1 MSLSDRIAEELSDRI
16 NARED
21 LPEPF
26 SIANVARLFDVS
38 ASPVRTAFDQLVEEG
53 LLIRDESGRLT
64 PNPGRKPK
72 RRTNRSDAH
81 EPSLEVRIREFIIR
95 RSLAGNDSF
104 LREEATAEH
113 FGISRTVLRHWLGK
127 LAGQGFVE
135 HVQRR
140 GWRSRLFLPQ
150 DLEHYSEV
158 RETLELL
165 ALRDVRENLDPEML
179 KSILAG
185 NQPLP
190 DGTPQL
196 DNRLHAYWI
205 NLSGNYYIRDFFDRH
220 GVFHAA
226 IFDLATTE
234 TSAVAEMAE
243 QHRVILES
251 LLEKNWKKAEAVL
264 SKHIRSQIPR
274 VERMLEEIRS
284 EGKKGPA
291 E

>member
-16 NARED
+16 NAHEA

-26 SIANVARLFDVS
+26 SIANVARAFDVS

-53 LLIRDESGRLT
+53 LLIRDSSGRLT
-64 PNPGRKPK
+64 PNPGEQQKPRTK
-72 RRTNRSDAH
+72 RENLA
-81 EPSLEVRIREFIIR
+81 EPSLEIRIREFIIR
-95 RSLAGNDSF
+95 RSLEGDDSF

-127 LAGQGFVE
+127 LAGLGFIE

-140 GWRSRLFLPQ
+140 GWRSRAFLPQ
-150 DLEHYSEV
+150 DLEYYSEV
-158 RETLELL
+158 RESLELL
-165 ALRDVRENLDPEML
+165 ALRSVREKLDPEKL
-179 KSILAG
+179 ADILAG

-190 DGTPQL
+190 DGTPQI
-196 DNRLHAYWI
+196 DNRLHGYWI
-205 NLSGNYYIRDFFDRH
+205 DLSGNLFIRDFFDRH

-243 QHRVILES
+243 QHRVILEA
-251 LLEKNWKKAEAVL
+251 LLEKNWKKAESVL

-274 VERMLEEIRS
+274 VERMLSQIRS
-284 EGKKGPA
+284 DGK
-291 E
+291 

>member
-16 NARED
+16 NAHEA
-21 LPEPF
+21 LPDPF
-26 SIANVARLFDVS
+26 SIANVARVFEVS

-53 LLIRDESGRLT
+53 LLIRDSSGRLT
-64 PNPGRKPK
+64 PNPGQQLK
-72 RRTNRSDAH
+72 RRTKRENAG

-95 RSLAGNDSF
+95 RSLAGDDSF

-127 LAGQGFVE
+127 LAGQGFIE

-140 GWRSRLFLPQ
+140 GWRSRVFLPQ

-165 ALRDVRENLDPEML
+165 ALRLARDKFDPMKLTEIM
-179 KSILAG
+179 AG
-185 NQPLP
+185 NQPAA
-190 DGTPQL
+190 DGTPEL

-205 NLSGNYYIRDFFDRH
+205 ELSGNYYIRDFFERH

-226 IFDLATTE
+226 IFDMATTE
-234 TSAVAEMAE
+234 TAAVAEMAE
-243 QHRVILES
+243 QHRVILEA
-251 LLEKNWKKAEAVL
+251 LLEKNWKKSETVL

-274 VERMLEEIRS
+274 VERMLAQIRS
-284 EGKKGPA
+284 EGK
-291 E
+291 